1 MAEQKKNFKTKKHLF
16 YPASP
21 YGVSKCFAHW
31 ITVNYREAYNIF
43 ACNGILFNHESPIR
57 GETFVTKK
65 IIQGLI
71 RIKHGYQNKLF
82 LGNLYSKRDWGH
94 ARDYV
99 EAMWKMLQQKEP
111 NDYVIGTGKT
121 FTIKEFVNRAAKKI
135 GFKIKWVGRN
145 INEKAL
151 DIENNKTIIECKK
164 RYFRPVEVDYLK
176 GNARKAK
183 KLLKWTPKISIDDLI
198 DEMIEHELENL

>member
-1 MAEQKKNFKTKKHLF
+1 
-16 YPASP
+16 
-21 YGVSKCFAHW
+21 
-31 ITVNYREAYNIF
+31 
-43 ACNGILFNHESPIR
+43 
-57 GETFVTKK
+57 
-65 IIQGLI
+65 
-71 RIKHGYQNKLF
+71 
-82 LGNLYSKRDWGH
+82 
-94 ARDYV
+94 
-99 EAMWKMLQQKEP
+99 MLQQKEP